1 MKFFPGQRLDYEH
14 KYCTKQRSEDDF
26 MTAVEFSAQDPYGK
40 AVALAD
46 LKFGVINVSN
56 LVILLF
62 QYQLVESHFSNRYG
76 FLVKSGE
83 RGVVSFAWF
92 YNSFCTL

>member
-1 MKFFPGQRLDYEH
+1 
-14 KYCTKQRSEDDF
+14 

-40 AVALAD
+40 AVALVD

-56 LVILLF
+56 FVILLF
-62 QYQLVESHFSNRYG
+62 QYQLVESQFSNRYG